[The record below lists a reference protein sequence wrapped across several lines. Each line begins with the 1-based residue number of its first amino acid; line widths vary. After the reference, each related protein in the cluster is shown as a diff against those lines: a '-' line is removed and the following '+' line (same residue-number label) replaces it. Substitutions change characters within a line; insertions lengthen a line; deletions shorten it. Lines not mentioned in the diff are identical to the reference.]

1 MTAVTARHQAPHV
14 ARQRPRGP
22 KVDVVVPVY
31 NEEAVLQRSVRRLH
45 QFLATSMPFA
55 WTIVIADNASTD
67 RTWQK
72 AKRLTVELDGVKAL
86 HLEQKGRG
94 RALRAAWTQSDAD
107 VLCYTD
113 VDLSTD
119 VRSYRWSPRW
129 CPATAISRSAPASR
143 LARE

>member
-1 MTAVTARHQAPHV
+1 MTAVTARHQVPHV
-14 ARQRPRGP
+14 ERQRLRGP

-31 NEEAVLQRSVRRLH
+31 NEEAVLERSVRRLH
-45 QFLATSMPFA
+45 EFLATSMPFA
-55 WTIVIADNASTD
+55 WAIVIADNASTD
-67 RTWQK
+67 RTWQQ

-86 HLEQKGRG
+86 HLDQKGRG

-119 VRSYRWSPRW
+119 PPTIVFWALSIVERN
-129 CPATAISRSAPASR
+129 
-143 LARE
+143 